1 MDPLDDKKLEEVVT
15 GDEAVAEMPV
25 TAESDVPEVETP
37 AGEMPKASEAF
48 RGRIKSAYPDIPDD
62 DDEAFYQKASEQLDN
77 LEQYRNNNI
86 EANKLLMEV
95 FNAEPVIVDVL
106 EDVGKGASFREAIAR
121 HFSPEELTPIEGD
134 PDYEGWT
141 KNAEARAKR
150 LADNELANK
159 TRAEN
164 EEFTMKEIKAFAKAN
179 GISNDKA
186 EEELEKIG
194 AVMEEIFSGRITAAT
209 LQTIYNGVN
218 HENDVKTA
226 EDMGAIKGRNEKIEV
241 KKELKAKGDG
251 LPVLGN
257 AKDVEAPVKKAS
269 FFDNLADNEKR
280 KKIL

>member
-1 MDPLDDKKLEEVVT
+1 MDPLDDKKLEEVVP
-15 GDEAVAEMPV
+15 GVEAVADMPV
-25 TAESDVPEVETP
+25 TAESDVPEAAAP

-121 HFSPEELTPIEGD
+121 HFSPEELAPMEGD

-141 KNAEARAKR
+141 KNAEARSKR

-257 AKDVEAPVKKAS
+257 AKDAEAPVKKAS
-269 FFDNLADNEKR
+269 WMDSLVDNEK
-280 KKIL
+280 KKQIL